1 MARLITRI
9 IEKTEPEAQRLTIL
23 NVAGRGDPLTFGRC
37 IELAQAR
44 LWRLPGKSAFRMALT
59 ILWKLGII
67 AIPPDAAPYMTG
79 EYIMNTDRL
88 RKFLGENYDD
98 VIRYTITD
106 AFADCFKSEKVE
118 KAEAPAAEV

>member
-1 MARLITRI
+1 M
-9 IEKTEPEAQRLTIL
+9 
-23 NVAGRGDPLTFGRC
+23 TFERC
-37 IELAQAR
+37 IEIAQAR

-88 RKFLGENYDD
+88 RKFLGENYED
-98 VIRYTITD
+98 VIRYTVAD
-106 AFADCFKSEKVE
+106 AFADCFKSEPVV
-118 KAEAPAAEV
+118 KAEPSAAEV